1 MGLCVVFNQQYEKK
15 VCTLYRSLMWQWGQ
29 APTAIALGGM
39 VMTRRWFGRFPSSRR
54 TYLVANYPRIVSGL
68 VHPSDW
74 CGLTRSYLSHVNHW
88 GELTHHDSWVLRHQV
103 CWDLSDA
110 HTARSSESKSRADFY
125 WFSLKI
131 LSVPQ
136 ITFTITKT
144 WSLPLIQK
152 HGFHQSSI
160 RQFW

>member
-1 MGLCVVFNQQYEKK
+1 MGLCVVFNQQYENK

-29 APTAIALGGM
+29 GLGGM
-39 VMTRRWFGRFPSSRR
+39 VMTRRWFGRFPSWDKPTWWRSTHESWLWVSSPQWLMWINP
-54 TYLVANYPRIVSGL
+54 TYP
-68 VHPSDW
+68 
-74 CGLTRSYLSHVNHW
+74 YLSHVNHW
-88 GELTHHDSWVLRHQV
+88 GELTHNHDSWVLRQQV

-125 WFSLKI
+125 GFSLKI